1 VSSESFFFLS
11 FFYFSSLLVI
21 YKEIGEKKKK
31 KDNNSVDI
39 LKLWWIQYQ
48 YCWKYLNK
56 INSTTPK
63 NITNGKR
70 SGLHKSSK
78 GVEVTCLQAA
88 YIIHFDY
95 YWWPFFILLD
105 LFRRNLLN
113 FTGFVIIGASI
124 YLWNL
129 FISLF
134 IKFYI

>member
-1 VSSESFFFLS
+1 METRFNPLIRPFTISFDSFHWNIFNSTSNVIISVSSESFFFL
-11 FFYFSSLLVI
+11 FLFYLSSLLVI

-88 YIIHFDY
+88 YMIHFDY
-95 YWWPFFILLD
+95 YLW
-105 LFRRNLLN
+105 LFL
-113 FTGFVIIGASI
+113 
-124 YLWNL
+124 Y
-129 FISLF
+129 
-134 IKFYI
+134 Y